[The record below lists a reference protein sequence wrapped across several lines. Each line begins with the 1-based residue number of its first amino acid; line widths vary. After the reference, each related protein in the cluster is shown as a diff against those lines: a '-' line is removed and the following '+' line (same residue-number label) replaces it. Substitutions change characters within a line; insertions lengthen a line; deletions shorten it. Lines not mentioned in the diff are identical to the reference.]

1 MWSEVVY
8 VCVHHGFLY
17 MDPFPPI
24 PTSVFLAWLEIVKD
38 AAMWADFDSDVA
50 AHTYMSVQTQQ
61 WVFASLVSL
70 LSGRVN
76 IATTFVLLYGRM
88 AP

>member
-1 MWSEVVY
+1 MR
-8 VCVHHGFLY
+8 
-17 MDPFPPI
+17 
-24 PTSVFLAWLEIVKD
+24 
-38 AAMWADFDSDVA
+38 ADYDSDVV
-50 AHTYMSVQTQQ
+50 AHTYKSVQTQQ
-61 WVFASLVSL
+61 WAIASLVSL